1 MRSHRNQLVGLVLA
15 ATVLV
20 ACGQPS
26 SPLAVG
32 VREVRND
39 IVLGAQGDESEPTA
53 KPIATPPP
61 LPPTAVVIN
70 VPPPEPRFP
79 PSPTMTPSLPPSPPP
94 PPPPACP
101 EDHPLQAPRLESP
114 RTDVVP
120 PVEETLSFRNDGTFS
135 LSGANANEGVFTG
148 DSLRT
153 VEDVEIADNG
163 DFTYAISAE
172 LGGTVTTTT
181 YEVRIEPLDET
192 ASPALGAAALQDDR
206 GIYITSVTTE
216 AEDGS
221 TSMFAP
227 NPPLLLLP
235 LPNSNGHAFSAQGV
249 DPLSGTTMSYDGTVG
264 GATRVNAC
272 GTPLQGLEVVL
283 TNGQILGPDVNVQF
297 EARYVLA
304 TQFGGIS
311 IQDEFNIAGTE
322 AGATSSRKNLAII
335 NDLPSYRP
343 ETPS

>member
-1 MRSHRNQLVGLVLA
+1 MRSQRKQVVGLVVA

-39 IVLGAQGDESEPTA
+39 IVLGAQGDESEPTVG
-53 KPIATPPP
+53 PIVTPPP
-61 LPPTAVVIN
+61 LPPTAVVIT

-94 PPPPACP
+94 PPPACP

-114 RTDVVP
+114 RADIVP

-148 DSLRT
+148 DSQRS
-153 VEDVEIADNG
+153 VENVLIADNG
-163 DFTYAISAE
+163 DFFYEVRAE

-192 ASPALGAAALQDDR
+192 VSPALGAAALQDDR
-206 GIYITSVTTE
+206 GIYIRSVTTE

-221 TSMFAP
+221 TSTFSP

-235 LPNSNGHAFSAQGV
+235 LPNSNGHLFSARSV
-249 DPLSGTTMSYDGTVG
+249 DTRSGTTMSYDGTVG
-264 GATRVNAC
+264 EAVRVNAC
-272 GTPLQGLEVVL
+272 GTPLQGIEVVL
-283 TNGQILGPDVNVQF
+283 TNGQILGPDVNVEF

-322 AGATSSRKNLAII
+322 AGAISSRKNLAII

>member
-1 MRSHRNQLVGLVLA
+1 MRSHRRQLAGLVVT
-15 ATVLV
+15 ATALV

-39 IVLGAQGDESEPTA
+39 IVLGAQGDESEPTGE
-53 KPIATPPP
+53 PVATPPP
-61 LPPTAVVIN
+61 LPPTAVVIT

-79 PSPTMTPSLPPSPPP
+79 PSPTLSPTPPP
-94 PPPPACP
+94 PPPPPPPPVCP
-101 EDHPLQAPRLESP
+101 EDNPLQAPRLEAP
-114 RTDVVP
+114 RTDIIP
-120 PVEETLSFRNDGTFS
+120 PVEETLSFRNDGLFS

-148 DSLRT
+148 DSERT
-153 VEDVEIADNG
+153 VQDVLIADNG
-163 DFTYAISAE
+163 DFMYRVSAE
-172 LGGTVTTTT
+172 LGGTITTTT
-181 YEVRIEPLDET
+181 YEVRIEPLDQT
-192 ASPALGAAALQDDR
+192 VSPALGAAALQDDR
-206 GIYITSVTTE
+206 GIYITSVVTQ

-221 TSMFAP
+221 ASRFAP

-235 LPNSNGHAFSAQGV
+235 LPNSNGHTFEARGV
-249 DPLSGTTMSYDGTVG
+249 DPFSGTTMSYNGTVG
-264 GATRVNAC
+264 GTVRVNAC
-272 GTPLQGLEVVL
+272 GTPLQGLEVLL
-283 TNGQILGPDVNVQF
+283 TDGQILGPDVNVQF

-322 AGATSSRKNLAII
+322 SGATSSRKNLAVI